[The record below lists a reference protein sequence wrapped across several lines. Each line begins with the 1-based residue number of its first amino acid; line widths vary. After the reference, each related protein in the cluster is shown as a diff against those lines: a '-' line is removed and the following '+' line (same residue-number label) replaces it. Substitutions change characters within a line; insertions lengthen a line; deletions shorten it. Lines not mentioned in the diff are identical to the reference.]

1 MLTYVSF
8 VADGSYHFLGN
19 FRRGQR
25 KLGNFHRLGQNRQ
38 KSLFPSVFVSV
49 FIVVE
54 VNTVTAAST
63 SMTGMSSS
71 TASIIASFCHP
82 CLAGACVKMQI
93 ARALARAEKGFFV
106 APLVMVVA
114 AEAIALSLFAHQSC
128 QCSYPSMSSCS
139 FMRGWLVHIRTSCF
153 LPVTFII

>member
-1 MLTYVSF
+1 MLTYVGF

-38 KSLFPSVFVSV
+38 KSLFSSVFVSV

-54 VNTVTAAST
+54 VNTVAAAST

-82 CLAGACVKMQI
+82 CLGRSVCKNANCKGIGEGREGVFRGS
-93 ARALARAEKGFFV
+93 ARHGRGRRGYCTEFVCSSILQFLRA
-106 APLVMVVA
+106 
-114 AEAIALSLFAHQSC
+114 SHQPCKRRTAST
-128 QCSYPSMSSCS
+128 CS
-139 FMRGWLVHIRTSCF
+139 
-153 LPVTFII
+153 